1 MTGAVTRLVVVESGA
16 PVVVSGLPTGERT
29 EGLGLAEIP
38 AVVDR
43 VAAALDFLR
52 SQQIAHGPVDVDDVR
67 VRRNELRV
75 ITCVELIVPAGD
87 SVPTVESDVANLGQ
101 FAAAIGASAPH
112 YSAIAVAAASGT
124 ERYPDCWTLAA
135 RLSAAVAPPPG
146 NWPTPP
152 ATPRRSRGWLIAAAL
167 AAVVLVVAGGTVAGL
182 LLTGGSSNDD
192 GPSAAD
198 LPRQDLLLKNPD
210 GVKVGSW
217 TAVSMGTAP
226 EWGVPTVCGL
236 SDKKVYCRSPWS
248 PVTGQTSGESRNEFV
263 RIQDV
268 DDVTDL
274 SGGYPVCIVTAGSA
288 ACWGGPPGVNGAGA
302 DAGQP
307 GRIPGLR
314 DVAKVAGGET
324 HACASDGHGVYCWG
338 DPRYEDA
345 LAPVDTVHVTVGS
358 GLTDVEAMAAGDHHL
373 CAIAE
378 QRLWCWGKDDE
389 GQLGV
394 GDNGRD
400 FSDAPLPTVGLGR
413 VQAVTAGGDNTCA
426 VSDGRVYCWGAR
438 SDALGFEATG
448 KNYVSEPHLV
458 DGMPGTAT
466 TVATATDHSCAVVDA
481 KVFCWGNNNSNQLG
495 IDTVTKSHTPVQ
507 VPGLTQVSAVSVSE
521 RASCAINAGNLY
533 CWGSVTA

>member
-1 MTGAVTRLVVVESGA
+1 M
-16 PVVVSGLPTGERT
+16 
-29 EGLGLAEIP
+29 
-38 AVVDR
+38 
-43 VAAALDFLR
+43 AAALDFLR

-101 FAAAIGASAPH
+101 FAAAIVASAPH
-112 YSAIAVAAASGT
+112 YSAIAVAAASAT

-248 PVTGQTSGESRNEFV
+248 PVIGETSGESRNEFV
-263 RIQDV
+263 RIKDV

-288 ACWGGPPGVNGAGA
+288 ACWGGPPGVNGSGA
-302 DAGQP
+302 ENGKP

-314 DVAKVAGGET
+314 DVTKVAGGQT

-426 VSDGRVYCWGAR
+426 VSDGRVYCWG
-438 SDALGFEATG
+438 
-448 KNYVSEPHLV
+448 
-458 DGMPGTAT
+458 
-466 TVATATDHSCAVVDA
+466 
-481 KVFCWGNNNSNQLG
+481 
-495 IDTVTKSHTPVQ
+495 
-507 VPGLTQVSAVSVSE
+507 
-521 RASCAINAGNLY
+521 
-533 CWGSVTA
+533 GSVGCAGVRGHREELRLRATSRRRNARHRNHSRDGHRPQLRRRRRQGVLLGQQQQQPTRHRHCDQISHAGPGSGPDPGERGQCERTCVVRDQRRKPVLLGQCHRMRRQSVEAEV